1 MNQATITDPRLPATG
16 WGRVGAYVRADQTAH
31 HRAAADHDRPRH
43 GPGSPRVARHVG
55 SWRPPSSEGRSPPAG
70 PMRSTT
76 TWTATSTATM
86 RRTAHRPLPAHR
98 VGHREALALGV
109 VLGASGFG
117 WLAVTVN
124 LQAALLAT
132 GALAFYVLVYTAYL
146 KRTTAQN
153 IVIGGAAGA
162 VPVLVGWAAV
172 TGSVAAPAWVLF
184 TIIFF
189 WTPPHFWALALRYRD
204 DYAAA
209 GVPMLPVVAGVVATT
224 SQIVLHAVLMVGVSV
239 LLHPIA
245 DMGPNLPHRRP
256 WPSVPRSSWRP
267 CACGLAPARA
277 MATFRFTNVYLA
289 MLFAAVAVDVL
300 VDGPGGGATRADD
313 LIFVAGA
320 LITGIAGALIAKA
333 NPPRRPGAAEVAWVL
348 LPPVGVVALVVGL
361 WCSMGG

>member
-1 MNQATITDPRLPATG
+1 MNQVTITDPRLPATG
-16 WGRVGAYVRADQTAH
+16 WGRVGAYVALTKPRIIELLLITTVPAMVL
-31 HRAAADHDRPRH
+31 AARGWPDTWLVAATLIGGTLSAGGANAINNYVDRDID
-43 GPGSPRVARHVG
+43 
-55 SWRPPSSEGRSPPAG
+55 
-70 PMRSTT
+70 
-76 TWTATSTATM
+76 ATM

-124 LQAALLAT
+124 LPAALLAT

-245 DMGPNLPHRRP
+245 DMGPIYLIAALALGAALVVETLRLR
-256 WPSVPRSSWRP
+256 
-267 CACGLAPARA
+267 LAPARA

-361 WCSMGG
+361 WRSMGG